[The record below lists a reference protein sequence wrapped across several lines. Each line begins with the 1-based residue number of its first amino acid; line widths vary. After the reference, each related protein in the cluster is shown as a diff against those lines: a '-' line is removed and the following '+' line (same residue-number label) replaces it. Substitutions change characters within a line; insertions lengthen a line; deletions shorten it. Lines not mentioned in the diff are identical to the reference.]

1 MTKLDKNKNRCDV
14 VMVIHSV
21 NHLRERKKNETFVV
35 SLFYLCV
42 FQLVIGGRQNVAFYL
57 LTCRIMS

>member
-21 NHLRERKKNETFVV
+21 NHLRERKKKMKRLSFHFFTFVYF
-35 SLFYLCV
+35 SWL
-42 FQLVIGGRQNVAFYL
+42 LVAGKMWPSTF
-57 LTCRIMS
+57 